1 MRGARHIALAVA
13 MPARASTL
21 VALACALALAFA
33 LAALAPLAHAQPQSG
48 IVRPAQEPPKPTVQ
62 LGAEL
67 YAGNCASCHGIDG
80 SGIYAP
86 RRGAGGIV
94 GAGPSLRGVGARAAD
109 FYLRTGYMPLSSIH
123 SQPRRERVLLNEKEI
138 RSLVAYVASL
148 GPGPPVP
155 QVRPS
160 AGNPSQ
166 GQELFAEHC
175 AGCHQI
181 MARGGFVTGAR
192 VPPLQGLTARE
203 IAEAVRIGPYLMPH
217 FSKRQ
222 ISDAQLSSLVAYV
235 LSTRH
240 PEDRGGW
247 KIGNIGPIPEGLVAW
262 AAVGVLVVVCAG
274 LGKRLSA

>member
-1 MRGARHIALAVA
+1 MRR
-13 MPARASTL
+13 
-21 VALACALALAFA
+21 
-33 LAALAPLAHAQPQSG
+33 AALVLVVLLPLASVAFAQPQSG
-48 IVRPAQEPPKPTVQ
+48 IVRPAQEPPRPSVQ

-67 YAGNCASCHGIDG
+67 FAGNCASCHGIAG
-80 SGIYAP
+80 VGIYAP
-86 RRGAGGIV
+86 RPGAGGIA

-155 QVRPS
+155 RVQPS
-160 AGNPSQ
+160 AGDISQ

-192 VPPLQGLTARE
+192 VPPLQGLTAQE

-217 FSKRQ
+217 FSERQ
-222 ISDAQLSSLVAYV
+222 ISNAQLNSLVAYV

-240 PEDRGGW
+240 PEDIGGW

-262 AAVGVLVVVCAG
+262 AAVGVLAVVCVG